1 MQHFH
6 HRLWCLLNFSNVS
19 FTLISSWLWHVFK
32 NKINKKYM
40 SLSKIDI
47 SSRKKVDIANY
58 YLCFSMLQLNRN
70 RDKRMFFFFY
80 NQISFPFSCSCTC
93 LMGTFKKTEYNPI
106 CKVFTEVFLIARIPH
121 STFLIHFCQRESA
134 ILWPLW

>member
-1 MQHFH
+1 
-6 HRLWCLLNFSNVS
+6 
-19 FTLISSWLWHVFK
+19 
-32 NKINKKYM
+32 M

-121 STFLIHFCQRESA
+121 FTVLIHFCQRESA
-134 ILWPLW
+134 IL